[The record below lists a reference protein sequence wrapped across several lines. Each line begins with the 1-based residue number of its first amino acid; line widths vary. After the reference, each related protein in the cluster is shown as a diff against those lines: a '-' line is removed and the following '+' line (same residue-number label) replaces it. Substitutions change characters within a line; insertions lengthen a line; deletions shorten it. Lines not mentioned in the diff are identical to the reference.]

1 MEILGI
7 DIGGTGIK
15 GAIIDTNSGEMKTDR
30 LRIPT
35 PQPATPKAMMQ
46 TVAKLCKEFNWSG
59 YIGAGF
65 PAAIKHNIVKTASN
79 IDKSWIGRNAAEE
92 IQQVT
97 GCQATV
103 VNDVDAA
110 GYAEVNFGAGKNV
123 DGTVIVAAFGTG
135 IGTAI
140 FTEGMLLPNTE
151 LGHLKLKG
159 MIAERYTSNAARE
172 REDLDWDAFGKRV
185 NKYLKRLE
193 FLFWPDLIVIGGG
206 VSKKYDLY
214 SHKFNLETAIKPAK
228 LKNQAGIIGAAM
240 AAKHDFLEKKYA
252 SFE

>member
-15 GAIIDTNSGEMKTDR
+15 GAIIDTNTGEMKTEK

-35 PQPATPKAMMQ
+35 PQPATPKAMME
-46 TVAKLCKEFNWSG
+46 TVATLAKEFNWSG

-79 IDKSWIGRNAAEE
+79 IDKTWIGLNAAEE

-97 GCQATV
+97 GCRATV

-110 GYAEVNFGAGKNV
+110 GYAEVNFGAGKGEK
-123 DGTVIVAAFGTG
+123 GTVIVAAFGTG

-140 FTEGMLLPNTE
+140 FTEGILLPNTE
-151 LGHLKLKG
+151 LGHMKLKG
-159 MIAERYTSNAARE
+159 MVAEHYTSNSARE
-172 REDLDWDAFGKRV
+172 KEELSWEQFGKRV
-185 NKYLKRLE
+185 NKYLNRLE
-193 FLFWPDLIVIGGG
+193 FLFWPDLIVLGGG
-206 VSKKYDLY
+206 VSKKYELY
-214 SHKFNLETAIKPAK
+214 SQYFELETEVRPAK
-228 LKNQAGIIGAAM
+228 FRNKAGIVGAAM
-240 AAKHDFLEKKYA
+240 AAKHEFLDK
-252 SFE
+252 SH

>member
-15 GAIIDTNSGEMKTDR
+15 GAIIDTNTGDMKTER

-35 PQPATPKAMMQ
+35 PQPATPGAMMD
-46 TVAKLCKEFNWSG
+46 TVATLCKEFNWSG

-79 IDKSWIGRNAAEE
+79 IDKSWIGLNAADE
-92 IQQVT
+92 IEKVT
-97 GCQATV
+97 GCKAMV

-140 FTEGMLLPNTE
+140 FTEGILLPNTE
-151 LGHLKLKG
+151 LGHLRMKG
-159 MIAERYTSNAARE
+159 MIAEHYTSNSARE
-172 REDLDWDAFGKRV
+172 KEDLDWDTFGKRV

-193 FLFWPDLIVIGGG
+193 FLFWPDLIVLGGG
-206 VSKKYDLY
+206 VSKKYELY
-214 SHKFNLETAIKPAK
+214 SHKFDLETEVKAAK

-240 AAKHDFLEKKYA
+240 AAKHEFVEKRL
-252 SFE
+252 SE

>member
-15 GAIIDTNSGEMKTDR
+15 GAIIDTNTGEMKTER

-35 PQPATPKAMMQ
+35 PQPATPKAMME
-46 TVAKLCKEFNWSG
+46 TVADLAREFNWSG

-79 IDKSWIGRNAAEE
+79 IDKTWIGLNAAQE
-92 IQQVT
+92 IQKVT
-97 GCQATV
+97 GCKATV

-110 GYAEVNFGAGKNV
+110 GYAEVNFGAGKGV

-151 LGHLKLKG
+151 LGHLKLRG
-159 MIAERYTSNAARE
+159 MIAEHYTSNSARE
-172 REDLDWDAFGKRV
+172 KEDLSWDKFGKRV
-185 NKYLKRLE
+185 NRYLNRLE
-193 FLFWPDLIVIGGG
+193 FLFWPDLIVLGGG
-206 VSKKYDLY
+206 VSKKYELY
-214 SHKFNLETAIKPAK
+214 SHMFDLETEVKPAK
-228 LKNQAGIIGAAM
+228 LKNQAGIVGAAM
-240 AAKHDFLEKKYA
+240 AAKHEFLEKHH
-252 SFE
+252 